1 MKKVSVIVPVYNV
14 EKYLSRCLESLI
26 NQSLK
31 DIEIICINDGSAD
44 NSLQILKQFA
54 YKDNRIKIINQTN
67 SGQSVARNKGLAIA
81 SGKYIGFVDSDDWID
96 NDYYEKM
103 FETIERTNSD
113 FACCSIK
120 RMYPYKQSKRLEIT
134 KEEIICNLNDKF
146 KYLNMPS
153 QCFSV
158 NKLYKRELL
167 NKFEIRFI
175 EGRYFEDIPFLLNIV
190 LNFEQMVSVP
200 NITYYY
206 WANPNSTMKKQ
217 DNIKRQDFIW
227 AWDYMLEFC
236 RNNNIKLNNKYQI
249 KRKYRYSFLGIT
261 ILKIYEWETEKHYLL
276 FGILPVMKK
285 FVS

>member
-31 DIEIICINDGSAD
+31 DIEIICINDGSTD

-113 FACCSIK
+113 FACC
-120 RMYPYKQSKRLEIT
+120 
-134 KEEIICNLNDKF
+134 
-146 KYLNMPS
+146 
-153 QCFSV
+153 
-158 NKLYKRELL
+158 
-167 NKFEIRFI
+167 
-175 EGRYFEDIPFLLNIV
+175 
-190 LNFEQMVSVP
+190 
-200 NITYYY
+200 
-206 WANPNSTMKKQ
+206 
-217 DNIKRQDFIW
+217 
-227 AWDYMLEFC
+227 
-236 RNNNIKLNNKYQI
+236 
-249 KRKYRYSFLGIT
+249 
-261 ILKIYEWETEKHYLL
+261 
-276 FGILPVMKK
+276 
-285 FVS
+285 